1 VRNPE
6 LRRRDMPR
14 ESVVRDPALAPEG
27 HRKIN
32 WAAEHSPVL
41 NSVRDNILKDGTL
54 EGLGVGV
61 ALPIEAKTAYL
72 TVVLAEAGADVA
84 LASPGPF
91 FVQDDVAAALVERG
105 VTVYASSENDP
116 EDADRELERVLEKAA
131 GDREAV
137 FIDDRAGLVRLAHTT
152 RRDVLENVRGASEET
167 TSGVAK
173 FRAMEREGILQFP
186 VIAANDARCKYLFDN
201 RYGTGQ
207 STLTAIMQS
216 TNLMVGGKRIVVLGY
231 GWCGKGIARYAAG
244 LGARVSVCE
253 VDPVRGLEAYADGFD
268 VLPALDA
275 AEIGEVFIT
284 ATGSRDVLTAAHFE
298 RMRDGAILANAGGVD
313 VEIDVDGLTAGA
325 TAAREVRRNVEEFT
339 TSDGRRLHL
348 VGRGMVVNLTA
359 SDGHPIEIMD
369 LTFAIQALCAYRLA
383 NEHASM
389 ENKVHLLPREIDDEV
404 ATMKLDAVGMG
415 VDALTPE
422 QERFLATWRE

>member
-1 VRNPE
+1 
-6 LRRRDMPR
+6 MYR
-14 ESVVRDPALAPEG
+14 ESIIRDPARAPDG
-27 HRKIN
+27 HRKID

-41 NSVRDNILKDGTL
+41 NAVRDRYLKDGTF

-72 TVVLAEAGADVA
+72 AVVLAEAGAEVA
-84 LASPGPF
+84 VASPGPY
-91 FVQDDVAAALVERG
+91 FVQDDVAAALAERG
-105 VTVYASSENDP
+105 VSVYASSDNPP
-116 EDADRELERVLEKAA
+116 EEADRELERVLDRALD
-131 GDREAV
+131 GREAV
-137 FIDDRAGLVRLAHTT
+137 LIDDRAGLVRLAHTT
-152 RRDVLENVRGASEET
+152 RRNLLGHIRGASEET

-173 FRAMEREGILQFP
+173 FRAMEREGVLEFP

-207 STLTAIMQS
+207 STITAIMQN
-216 TNLMVGGKRIVVLGY
+216 TNLMVGGKRVVVLGY

-313 VEIDVDGLTAGA
+313 VEIDVDGLSAVAAG
-325 TAAREVRRNVEEFT
+325 AREVRLNVEEFT

-348 VGRGMVVNLTA
+348 VGGGMVVNLTA
-359 SDGHPIEIMD
+359 GDGHPVEIMD

-383 NEHASM
+383 NEYASM
-389 ENKVHLLPREIDDEV
+389 ENKVHLLPSEIDDEV
-404 ATMKLDAVGMG
+404 AAMKLDAVGMG
-415 VDALTPE
+415 VDTLTPE
-422 QERFLATWRE
+422 QKVFLAGWRE

>member
-1 VRNPE
+1 
-6 LRRRDMPR
+6 
-14 ESVVRDPALAPEG
+14 
-27 HRKIN
+27 
-32 WAAEHSPVL
+32 
-41 NSVRDNILKDGTL
+41 
-54 EGLGVGV
+54 
-61 ALPIEAKTAYL
+61 
-72 TVVLAEAGADVA
+72 
-84 LASPGPF
+84 
-91 FVQDDVAAALVERG
+91 
-105 VTVYASSENDP
+105 
-116 EDADRELERVLEKAA
+116 
-131 GDREAV
+131 
-137 FIDDRAGLVRLAHTT
+137 
-152 RRDVLENVRGASEET
+152 
-167 TSGVAK
+167 
-173 FRAMEREGILQFP
+173 MEREGVLEFP

-216 TNLMVGGKRIVVLGY
+216 TNLMVGGKRVVVLGY

-275 AEIGEVFIT
+275 AEIGEIFIT
-284 ATGSRDVLTAAHFE
+284 ATGSKDVLTAAHFE
-298 RMRDGAILANAGGVD
+298 RMRDGALLANAGGVD
-313 VEIDVDGLTAGA
+313 VEIDVDGLSA
-325 TAAREVRRNVEEFT
+325 TATGAREVRRNVEEFT

-348 VGRGMVVNLTA
+348 LGRGMVVNLTA

-389 ENKVHLLPREIDDEV
+389 ENRVHLLPKEIDDEV
-404 ATMKLDAVGMG
+404 AATKLDAVGMG

-422 QERFLATWRE
+422 QEEFLAGWRE

>member
-1 VRNPE
+1 
-6 LRRRDMPR
+6 MQ
-14 ESVVRDPALAPEG
+14 ESMVKDPSLAPDG
-27 HRKIN
+27 HRKID

-41 NSVRDNILKDGTL
+41 NNVRDRLLKDGIF

-84 LASPGPF
+84 VASPGPY
-91 FVQDDVAAALVERG
+91 FVQDDVAAALAERG

-116 EDADRELERVLEKAA
+116 EDADRELERVLDRAA
-131 GDREAV
+131 NADAV
-137 FIDDRAGLVRLAHTT
+137 LIDDRAGLVRLAHTT
-152 RRDVLENVRGASEET
+152 RRNLLPNIRGASEET

-173 FRAMEREGILQFP
+173 FRAMEREGILEFP

-207 STLTAIMQS
+207 STLTAIMQN
-216 TNLMVGGKRIVVLGY
+216 TNLMVGGKRVVVLGY

-268 VLPALDA
+268 VLPAIDA
-275 AEIGEVFIT
+275 AEMGEIFIT
-284 ATGSRDVLTAAHFE
+284 ATGSTDVLTEGHFE
-298 RMRDGAILANAGGVD
+298 RMQDGAILANAGGVD
-313 VEIDVDGLTAGA
+313 VEIDVEGLAAAA
-325 TAAREVRRNVEEFT
+325 TGAREVRRNVEEFAL
-339 TSDGRRLHL
+339 SEGRRLYL

-359 SDGHPIEIMD
+359 GDGHPVEIMD
-369 LTFAIQALCAYRLA
+369 LTFAIQALCAHRLA

-389 ENKVHLLPREIDDEV
+389 EKGVHLLPKEIDDEV
-404 ATMKLDAVGMG
+404 AKTKLGAVGMG

-422 QERFLATWRE
+422 QEEFLAGWRE

>member
-1 VRNPE
+1 
-6 LRRRDMPR
+6 MQ
-14 ESVVRDPALAPEG
+14 ESVVKDPTLAPDG
-27 HRKIN
+27 HRKID

-41 NSVRDNILKDGTL
+41 NSVRDRFLKDGTFD
-54 EGLGVGV
+54 GLGVGV

-84 LASPGPF
+84 VASPGPF
-91 FVQDDVAAALVERG
+91 FVQDDVAAALAERG
-105 VTVYASSENDP
+105 VTVFASSENDP
-116 EDADRELERVLEKAA
+116 EDADRELERVIDGATDNK
-131 GDREAV
+131 EAV

-152 RRDVLENVRGASEET
+152 RRDLLGRIRGASEET

-173 FRAMEREGILQFP
+173 FSAMEREGILEFP

-207 STLTAIMQS
+207 STLTAIMQN
-216 TNLMVGGKRIVVLGY
+216 TNLMVGGKRLIVLGY

-268 VLPALDA
+268 VLPAIEA
-275 AEIGEVFIT
+275 VEVGEIFVT
-284 ATGSRDVLTAAHFE
+284 ATGSSGVLAERHFE
-298 RMRDGAILANAGGVD
+298 RMRDGVILANAGGVD
-313 VEIDVDGLTAGA
+313 VEIDVDGLR
-325 TAAREVRRNVEEFT
+325 AAARDTREVRSNVEEFT
-339 TSDGRRLHL
+339 MSDDRRLYL
-348 VGRGMVVNLTA
+348 LGRGMVVNLTA
-359 SDGHPIEIMD
+359 GDGHPVEIMD
-369 LTFAIQALCAYRLA
+369 LTFAIQALCAHRLA

-389 ENKVHLLPREIDDEV
+389 ENRVHLLPREIDDEV
-404 ATMKLDAVGMG
+404 ARTKLDAVGMG

-422 QERFLATWRE
+422 QEQFLTAWRE

>member
-1 VRNPE
+1 
-6 LRRRDMPR
+6 MQR
-14 ESVVRDPALAPEG
+14 ESVVRDPSLAPDG
-27 HRKIN
+27 HRKID
-32 WAAEHSPVL
+32 WAAGHSPVL
-41 NSVRDNILKDGTL
+41 NIVRDKYLKDGTFD
-54 EGLGVGV
+54 GLGVGV

-72 TVVLAEAGADVA
+72 TVTLAEAGAEVA
-84 LASPGPF
+84 VASPGPF
-91 FVQDDVAAALVERG
+91 LVQDDVAAALAERG

-116 EDADRELERVLEKAA
+116 DDADRELELVLDRAA
-131 GDREAV
+131 GEREAV

-152 RRDVLENVRGASEET
+152 RRNLLGHIRGASEET

-173 FRAMEREGILQFP
+173 FRAMEREGVLEFP

-216 TNLMVGGKRIVVLGY
+216 TNLMVGGKRVVVLGY
-231 GWCGKGIARYAAG
+231 GWCGKGIARYASG

-275 AEIGEVFIT
+275 AEMGEVFIT

-313 VEIDVDGLTAGA
+313 VEIDVDGLTAAATGA
-325 TAAREVRRNVEEFT
+325 RDEVRRNVEEFT
-339 TSDGRRLHL
+339 IADGRRLHL

-369 LTFAIQALCAYRLA
+369 LTFAIQALCAYHLA

-389 ENKVHLLPREIDDEV
+389 ENTVHLLPREIDDEV
-404 ATMKLDAVGMG
+404 AKMKLDAVGMG

-422 QERFLATWRE
+422 QEGFLADWRE

>member
-1 VRNPE
+1 
-6 LRRRDMPR
+6 MYG
-14 ESVVRDPALAPEG
+14 ESMVRDPALAPDG
-27 HRKIN
+27 HKKID

-41 NSVRDNILKDGTL
+41 NIVRDKYLKDGTFG
-54 EGLGVGV
+54 GLGVGV

-72 TVVLAEAGADVA
+72 TVVLAQAGADVA
-84 LASPGPF
+84 VASPGPF
-91 FVQDDVAAALVERG
+91 FVQDDVAAALAERG

-116 EDADRELERVLEKAA
+116 EDADRELERVLDRAV

-152 RRDVLENVRGASEET
+152 RRNLLGHIRGASEET

-173 FRAMEREGILQFP
+173 FRAMEREGILEFP

-207 STLTAIMQS
+207 STLTAIMDS
-216 TNLMVGGKRIVVLGY
+216 TNLMVGGKRVVVLGY

-244 LGARVSVCE
+244 LGARISVCE

-275 AEIGEVFIT
+275 AEIGEIFIT

-313 VEIDVDGLTAGA
+313 VEIDVEGLTA
-325 TAAREVRRNVEEFT
+325 TAAGAREVRRNVEEFT

>member
-1 VRNPE
+1 
-6 LRRRDMPR
+6 MQ
-14 ESVVRDPALAPEG
+14 ESIVRDPALAPDG
-27 HRKIN
+27 HRKIG

-41 NSVRDNILKDGTL
+41 NTIRDRFLKDGTF
-54 EGLGVGV
+54 EDLGVGV

-84 LASPGPF
+84 VASPGPF
-91 FVQDDVAAALVERG
+91 FVQDDVAAALAERG

-116 EDADRELERVLEKAA
+116 EDADRELERVIDRAA
-131 GDREAV
+131 DNKEAV

-152 RRDVLENVRGASEET
+152 RRDLLGRIRGASEET

-173 FRAMEREGILQFP
+173 FRAMEREGILEFP

-207 STLTAIMQS
+207 STLTAIMQN
-216 TNLMVGGKRIVVLGY
+216 TNLMIGGKRLVVLGY

-268 VLPALDA
+268 VLPATEA
-275 AEIGEVFIT
+275 AEIGEVFVT
-284 ATGSRDVLTAAHFE
+284 ATGSTDVLTEQHFG

-313 VEIDVDGLTAGA
+313 VEIDVEGLASAA
-325 TAAREVRRNVEEFT
+325 TGTREVRRNVEEFT
-339 TSDGRRLHL
+339 TRDGRRLYL

-359 SDGHPIEIMD
+359 GDGHPVEIMD
-369 LTFAIQALCAYRLA
+369 LTFAIQALCAHRLA
-383 NEHASM
+383 NEHTSM
-389 ENKVHLLPREIDDEV
+389 ENRVHLLPREIDDEV
-404 ATMKLDAVGMG
+404 ARTKLDVVGMG

-422 QERFLATWRE
+422 QEEFLAAWRA

>member
-1 VRNPE
+1 MQGSIVK
-6 LRRRDMPR
+6 DA
-14 ESVVRDPALAPEG
+14 ALAPDG
-27 HRKIN
+27 HRKID

-41 NSVRDNILKDGTL
+41 NSVRDRFLKDGTFD
-54 EGLGVGV
+54 GLGVGI

-84 LASPGPF
+84 VASPGPF
-91 FVQDDVAAALVERG
+91 FVQDDVAAALAERG
-105 VTVYASSENDP
+105 VTVFASSENDP
-116 EDADRELERVLEKAA
+116 EDADRELERVIDGVTDNK
-131 GDREAV
+131 EAV

-152 RRDVLENVRGASEET
+152 RRDLLGRIRGASEET
-167 TSGVAK
+167 TSGVAR
-173 FRAMEREGILQFP
+173 FRAMEREGILEFP

-207 STLTAIMQS
+207 STLTAIMQN
-216 TNLMVGGKRIVVLGY
+216 TNLMIGGKRLVVLGY

-244 LGARVSVCE
+244 LGARVAVCE

-268 VLPALDA
+268 VLPAIEA
-275 AEIGEVFIT
+275 AEVGEIFVT
-284 ATGSRDVLTAAHFE
+284 ATGSTDVLTAQHFE

-313 VEIDVDGLTAGA
+313 VEIDVDGLRSAA
-325 TAAREVRRNVEEFT
+325 TGAREVRRNVEEFT
-339 TSDGRRLHL
+339 TGDGRRVYI

-359 SDGHPIEIMD
+359 GDGHPVEIMD
-369 LTFAIQALCAYRLA
+369 LTFAIQALCAHRLA

-389 ENKVHLLPREIDDEV
+389 ENRVHLLPREIDDEV
-404 ATMKLDAVGMG
+404 ARTKLDAVDMG

-422 QERFLATWRE
+422 QEEFLAAWRE

>member
-1 VRNPE
+1 
-6 LRRRDMPR
+6 MQ
-14 ESVVRDPALAPEG
+14 ESIVRDPALAPDG
-27 HRKIN
+27 HRKID

-41 NSVRDNILKDGTL
+41 NTVRDRFLKDGTF

-84 LASPGPF
+84 VASPGPF
-91 FVQDDVAAALVERG
+91 FVQDDVAAALAERG

-116 EDADRELERVLEKAA
+116 EDADRELERVIDRAA
-131 GDREAV
+131 DNKEAV

-152 RRDVLENVRGASEET
+152 RRDLLGRIRGASEET

-173 FRAMEREGILQFP
+173 FRAMEREGILEFP

-207 STLTAIMQS
+207 STLTAIMQN
-216 TNLMVGGKRIVVLGY
+216 TNLMIGGKRLVVLGY

-268 VLPALDA
+268 VLPAIEA
-275 AEIGEVFIT
+275 AEIGEVFVT
-284 ATGSRDVLTAAHFE
+284 ATGSTDVLTEQHFE

-313 VEIDVDGLTAGA
+313 VEIDVEGLASAA
-325 TAAREVRRNVEEFT
+325 TGTREVRRNVEEFT
-339 TSDGRRLHL
+339 TRDGRRLYL

-359 SDGHPIEIMD
+359 GDGHPVEIMD
-369 LTFAIQALCAYRLA
+369 LTFAIQALGAHRLA
-383 NEHASM
+383 NEHTSM
-389 ENKVHLLPREIDDEV
+389 ENRVHLLPREIDDEV
-404 ATMKLDAVGMG
+404 ARTKLDVVGMG

-422 QERFLATWRE
+422 QEEFLAAWRE

>member
-1 VRNPE
+1 
-6 LRRRDMPR
+6 MQ
-14 ESVVRDPALAPEG
+14 ESIVKDPALAPAG
-27 HRKIN
+27 HRKID

-41 NSVRDNILKDGTL
+41 NSVRDRFLKDGTF

-61 ALPIEAKTAYL
+61 SLPIEAKTAYL

-84 LASPGPF
+84 VASPGPF
-91 FVQDDVAAALVERG
+91 FVQDDVAAALAERG

-116 EDADRELERVLEKAA
+116 DDADHELERVLDRAA
-131 GDREAV
+131 TGKEAV
-137 FIDDRAGLVRLAHTT
+137 LIDDRAGLVRLAHTT
-152 RRDVLENVRGASEET
+152 RRDLLPSIRGASEET
-167 TSGVAK
+167 TSGVAR
-173 FRAMEREGILQFP
+173 FRAMEREGILEFP

-207 STLTAIMQS
+207 STLTAIMQN
-216 TNLMVGGKRIVVLGY
+216 TNLMVGGKRVVVLGY

-244 LGARVSVCE
+244 LGARVFVCE

-268 VLPALDA
+268 VLPALEA
-275 AEIGEVFIT
+275 ARMGEIFIT
-284 ATGSRDVLTAAHFE
+284 ATGSTDVLTARHFE

-313 VEIDVDGLTAGA
+313 VEIDVEGLTAA
-325 TAAREVRRNVEEFT
+325 TGAREVRRNVEEFT
-339 TSDGRRLHL
+339 VAEGRRLYL

-359 SDGHPIEIMD
+359 GDGHPVEIMD
-369 LTFAIQALCAYRLA
+369 LTFAIQALCAHRLA

-389 ENKVHLLPREIDDEV
+389 ENSVHLLPKGIDDEV
-404 ATMKLDAVGMG
+404 ATTKLEAVGMG

-422 QERFLATWRE
+422 QEEFLAGWRE

>member
-1 VRNPE
+1 
-6 LRRRDMPR
+6 MK
-14 ESVVRDPALAPEG
+14 DPTLAPDG
-27 HRKIN
+27 HRKID

-41 NSVRDNILKDGTL
+41 NSVRDRFLKDGTFD
-54 EGLGVGV
+54 GLGVGV

-84 LASPGPF
+84 VASPGPF
-91 FVQDDVAAALVERG
+91 FVQDDVAAALAERG
-105 VTVYASSENDP
+105 VTVFASSDNDP
-116 EDADRELERVLEKAA
+116 EDADRELERVIDGATDNK
-131 GDREAV
+131 EAV

-152 RRDVLENVRGASEET
+152 RRDLLGRIRGASEET

-173 FRAMEREGILQFP
+173 FSAMEREGILEFP

-207 STLTAIMQS
+207 STLTAIMQN
-216 TNLMVGGKRIVVLGY
+216 TNLMIGGKRLVVLGY

-268 VLPALDA
+268 VLPAIEA
-275 AEIGEVFIT
+275 VEVGEIFVT
-284 ATGSRDVLTAAHFE
+284 ATGSTNVLSAQHFE

-313 VEIDVDGLTAGA
+313 VEIDVEGLASEA
-325 TAAREVRRNVEEFT
+325 TGTREVRRNVEEFT
-339 TSDGRRLHL
+339 TRDGRRLYL

-359 SDGHPIEIMD
+359 GDGHPVEIMD
-369 LTFAIQALCAYRLA
+369 LTFAIQALGAHRLA
-383 NEHASM
+383 NEHTSM
-389 ENKVHLLPREIDDEV
+389 ENRVHLLPREIDDEV
-404 ATMKLDAVGMG
+404 ARTKLDVVGMG

-422 QERFLATWRE
+422 QEEFLAAWRA

>member
-1 VRNPE
+1 
-6 LRRRDMPR
+6 MQ
-14 ESVVRDPALAPEG
+14 ESIVKDAALAPDG
-27 HRKIN
+27 HKKID

-41 NSVRDNILKDGTL
+41 NTIRDNHLKDGSI

-91 FVQDDVAAALVERG
+91 FVQDDVAAALAERG

-116 EDADRELERVLEKAA
+116 EDADRELERVL
-131 GDREAV
+131 DRVADFNDAV
-137 FIDDRAGLVRLAHTT
+137 LIDDRAGLVRLAHTT
-152 RRDVLENVRGASEET
+152 RQGLLENIRGASEET

-173 FRAMEREGILQFP
+173 FRAMEREGILEFP
-186 VIAANDARCKYLFDN
+186 VIAANDARCKYRFDN

-207 STLTAIMQS
+207 STLTAIMQN
-216 TNLMVGGKRIVVLGY
+216 TNLMIGGKRLVVLGY
-231 GWCGKGIARYAAG
+231 GWCGKGIARYASG

-268 VLPALDA
+268 VLPAIEA
-275 AEIGEVFIT
+275 AQTGEIFVT
-284 ATGSRDVLTAAHFE
+284 ATGSTDVLTTEHFE

-313 VEIDVDGLTAGA
+313 VEIDVEGLAGMA
-325 TAAREVRRNVEEFT
+325 TGTREVRRNVEEFKT
-339 TSDGRRLHL
+339 EDGRRLYL

-359 SDGHPIEIMD
+359 GDGHPVEIMD
-369 LTFAIQALCAYRLA
+369 LTFAIQALCAHRLA

-404 ATMKLDAVGMG
+404 ARTKLDVVGMG
-415 VDALTPE
+415 IDTLTPE
-422 QERFLATWRE
+422 QKEFLAGWRE

>member
-1 VRNPE
+1 
-6 LRRRDMPR
+6 MQ
-14 ESVVRDPALAPEG
+14 ESMVRDPALAPDG
-27 HRKIN
+27 HKKID
-32 WAAEHSPVL
+32 WAADHSPVL
-41 NSVRDNILKDGTL
+41 NTVRDRYLKDGTF

-72 TVVLAEAGADVA
+72 AVVLAEAGADVA
-84 LASPGPF
+84 VASPGPF
-91 FVQDDVAAALVERG
+91 FVQDDVAAALAERG

-116 EDADRELERVLEKAA
+116 DDADRELERVLDRAA

-137 FIDDRAGLVRLAHTT
+137 LIDDRAGLVRLAHTT
-152 RRDVLENVRGASEET
+152 RRNLLGHIRGASEET

-173 FRAMEREGILQFP
+173 FRAMEREGALEFP

-216 TNLMVGGKRIVVLGY
+216 TNLMVGGKRVVVLGY

-268 VLPALDA
+268 VLPALAA

-284 ATGSRDVLTAAHFE
+284 ATGSRAVLTAAHFE

-313 VEIDVDGLTAGA
+313 VEIDVDGLAAAA
-325 TAAREVRRNVEEFT
+325 TGAREVRRNVEEFT
-339 TSDGRRLHL
+339 TAEDRRLHL

-359 SDGHPIEIMD
+359 GDGHPVEIMD
-369 LTFAIQALCAYRLA
+369 LTFAIQALCAHRLA

-389 ENKVHLLPREIDDEV
+389 ENKVHLLPSEIDDEV
-404 ATMKLDAVGMG
+404 AAMKLDAVGMG
-415 VDALTPE
+415 VDTLTPE
-422 QERFLATWRE
+422 QEEFLAGWRD